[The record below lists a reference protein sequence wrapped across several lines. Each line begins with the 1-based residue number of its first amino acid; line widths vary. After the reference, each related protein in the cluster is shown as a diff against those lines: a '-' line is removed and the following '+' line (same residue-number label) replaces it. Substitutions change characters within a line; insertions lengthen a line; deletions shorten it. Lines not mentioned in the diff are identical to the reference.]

1 MSMAVIGYFNKW
13 SYMAK
18 NAYKKEPLSEEQ
30 QEALQET
37 VEEKADATRTFF
49 QSLFSS
55 DRFSSDAFLR
65 YIPFI
70 VFVGLL
76 AIIYIANRHY
86 AERTVREIDRLGR
99 EVKEMNWDY
108 KSLSADLMKLTTQ
121 TEIAKRVDS
130 LGLKERTAPPKK
142 IIVVR
147 APQ

>member
-1 MSMAVIGYFNKW
+1 MAR
-13 SYMAK
+13 

-30 QEALQET
+30 QEELQET
-37 VEEKADATRTFF
+37 VEEKADATRNFF
-49 QSLFSS
+49 QSLFSFE
-55 DRFSSDAFLR
+55 RFSSMAFVG

-70 VFVGLL
+70 AFVGLL

-130 LGLKERTAPPKK
+130 MGLKERTEPPKK
-142 IIVVR
+142 IVVVKAKR
-147 APQ
+147 